1 MYYMSQLYVNLSKA
15 VFYFFGGIMKNH
27 SLDNILGV

>member
-15 VFYFFGGIMKNH
+15 VFYFFGG
-27 SLDNILGV
+27 DNEKSFSG